1 MTAPYRISRVIL
13 PATSPAL
20 VTIDQAKE
28 ALGIPLDDMTR
39 DAAVQAQIDQV
50 SAAVARYCD
59 RQFVVQTYRDQL
71 RAVCS
76 WLRWGEPLPTMQ
88 KPIAEAEG
96 VPLITITENGAELD
110 TLLYEVDAERGLLYR
125 LDGAGAVAAWTG
137 TAATLDYDAGY
148 DPIPPDV
155 QAATLEWV
163 NARWSAQERDPALR
177 SETIP
182 DVISQ
187 VYGSVG
193 GGDSAEGSS
202 LPPGV
207 RELLAPYR
215 IMSI

>member
-1 MTAPYRISRVIL
+1 MPSYRISRVVV
-13 PATSPAL
+13 PATSYAL

-39 DAAVQAQIDQV
+39 DAAVQVQIDQV

-59 RQFVVQTYRDQL
+59 RQFVIQTYRDQL
-71 RAVCS
+71 RAVCT
-76 WLRWGEPLPTMQ
+76 WLRYGEPLPTMQ

-96 VPLITITENGAELD
+96 VPLITIMENGIELD
-110 TLLYEVDAERGLLYR
+110 PTAYEVDSERGLLYR
-125 LDGAGAVAAWTG
+125 LDSSGASAAWVG
-137 TAATLDYDAGY
+137 TAAILDYDAGW

-155 QAATLEWV
+155 QAATLEWI
-163 NARWSAQERDPALR
+163 NARWSAQGKDPALR

-187 VYGSVG
+187 MW
-193 GGDSAEGSS
+193 SS
-202 LPPGV
+202 DAQTPSMPSGA

-215 IMSI
+215 VISI